1 MSIKSSSYKPVA
13 KVNGMDS
20 CVIATRVQSHRPN
33 RWDIC
38 SWLNYQRSRSIFNDD
53 RSSGMKIA
61 SSWLDYFYN
70 HEPVNDFLREID
82 RKVENKYVSRIRPV
96 NAYARK
102 QSGFDLSP
110 MDKSNSAR
118 SLLLFMEFAL
128 RYRTLFTTIILGN
141 YDCAFD

>member
-1 MSIKSSSYKPVA
+1 
-13 KVNGMDS
+13 
-20 CVIATRVQSHRPN
+20 
-33 RWDIC
+33 
-38 SWLNYQRSRSIFNDD
+38 
-53 RSSGMKIA
+53 MKIA

-128 RYRTLFTTIILGN
+128 RYRTLFTTIVLGN